1 MFWLIAERKNS
12 KRGRGEQKWRIR
24 LNISSSPH
32 IRSKVTS
39 SNIMLMVTI
48 ALLPASAFGVY
59 NFGMDALLM
68 LIVTTAT
75 AVLDRVYL

>member
-1 MFWLIAERKNS
+1 MEN
-12 KRGRGEQKWRIR
+12 Q

-59 NFGMDALLM
+59 NFGMDALLD
-68 LIVTTAT
+68 ADRYDCNSC
-75 AVLDRVYL
+75 AHRVYL

>member
-1 MFWLIAERKNS
+1 MEN
-12 KRGRGEQKWRIR
+12 Q

-39 SNIMLMVTI
+39 SNIMLMVT
-48 ALLPASAFGVY
+48 LLCCRHLHLEYIILEWMHCS
-59 NFGMDALLM
+59 M

-75 AVLDRVYL
+75 AVLYRVYL

>member
-1 MFWLIAERKNS
+1 MEN
-12 KRGRGEQKWRIR
+12 Q

-59 NFGMDALLM
+59 NFGVREISKIRNDKKKCR
-68 LIVTTAT
+68 T
-75 AVLDRVYL
+75 